1 MKYLLV
7 DGYNI
12 ISNWPELAAVKEH
25 SLEQARDMLVHILVN
40 YSAWQEEKV
49 VIVFDGYQVKGGVEH
64 REKVSDLVEVV
75 FTRTGETADNYIERV
90 VGALVAEGTVQ
101 VATSDWVEQQLVWGK
116 GAIRISSRELMDL
129 VKEGE
134 SQMGEL
140 MAQKAARPSEQA
152 ELRGRIKKDF
162 VQRLEKWRRS

>member
-12 ISNWPELAAVKEH
+12 INSWPELAAVKEH

-40 YSAWQEEKV
+40 YSAWQGEKV
-49 VIVFDGYQVKGGVEH
+49 IIVFDGHQVKGGVEH
-64 REKVSDLVEVV
+64 REKVGDLAEVV
-75 FTRTGETADNYIERV
+75 FTRAGETADNYIERV
-90 VGALVAEGTVQ
+90 VGALAAEDTVQ

-116 GAIRISSRELMDL
+116 GAIRISSRELMAL
-129 VKEGE
+129 VNEGE
-134 SQMGEL
+134 SQMREL
-140 MAQKAARPSEQA
+140 MTERA
-152 ELRGRIKKDF
+152 ERSSGQVELSGRIEKDF